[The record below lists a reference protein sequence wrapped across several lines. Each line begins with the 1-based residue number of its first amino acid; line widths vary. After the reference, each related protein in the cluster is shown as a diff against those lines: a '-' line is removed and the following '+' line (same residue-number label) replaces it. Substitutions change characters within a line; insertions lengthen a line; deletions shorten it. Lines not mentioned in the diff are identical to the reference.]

1 MKKVL
6 EKASKIA
13 TLSPREISNIRTQI
27 SGVMTRLQP
36 DVEAVLTGDKKWSTT
51 QVQLYKLLL
60 NKIVPDI
67 QASYV
72 DSPNGGSL
80 RVSGLSR
87 DELESM
93 VLERS
98 QKTSTSNHSST
109 GNLPIS
115 EAVIENGDNFSR
127 QDNESQ
133 SG

>member
-72 DSPNGGSL
+72 DSPNGSSL

-93 VLERS
+93 VMERS
-98 QKTSTSNHSST
+98 QKVTASNDTFT
-109 GNLPIS
+109 GNPPIS
-115 EAVIENGDNFSR
+115 EAVIENGDNFPR
-127 QDNESQ
+127 QD
-133 SG
+133 GDP

>member
-72 DSPNGGSL
+72 DSPNGSSL

-98 QKTSTSNHSST
+98 QKVTANNDTFT
-109 GNLPIS
+109 GNPPVS
-115 EAVIENGDNFSR
+115 ETVIENGDNFPR
-127 QDNESQ
+127 QDSDP
-133 SG
+133 

>member
-72 DSPNGGSL
+72 DSPNGSSL

-98 QKTSTSNHSST
+98 QKLTASNYTFT
-109 GNLPIS
+109 GNPPVS
-115 EAVIENGDNFSR
+115 ETVIENGDNFPR
-127 QDNESQ
+127 QDSDP
-133 SG
+133 

>member
-72 DSPNGGSL
+72 DSPNGSSL

-98 QKTSTSNHSST
+98 QKTSATNDNST

-115 EAVIENGDNFSR
+115 EAVIENGDNFPR
-127 QDNESQ
+127 QD
-133 SG
+133 GDP

>member
-1 MKKVL
+1 MKNVL

-72 DSPNGGSL
+72 DSPNGSSL

-98 QKTSTSNHSST
+98 QKTSATNDNST

-115 EAVIENGDNFSR
+115 EAVIENGDNFPR
-127 QDNESQ
+127 QD
-133 SG
+133 GDP

>member
-1 MKKVL
+1 
-6 EKASKIA
+6 
-13 TLSPREISNIRTQI
+13 
-27 SGVMTRLQP
+27 MTRLQP

-72 DSPNGGSL
+72 DSPNGSSL

-98 QKTSTSNHSST
+98 QKTSATNDNST

-115 EAVIENGDNFSR
+115 EAVIENGDNFPR
-127 QDNESQ
+127 QD
-133 SG
+133 GDP